1 MGNKVFVSGNEAI
14 ALGVKLVKPDVIAAY
29 PITPQTIV
37 VERLAEMVEKQE
49 LNSEYMYVES
59 EHSALAAV
67 MGASIVGART
77 FTATSSQGL
86 LYMAEVMHYASGGRV
101 PLVMMNANR
110 SLALPW
116 SIFGDQRDSLS
127 LLDSGWIQVYVED
140 TQESLDMIIQAYAL
154 AENKDVLTPVM
165 VNLDGF
171 VLTHTFEAIEVPDQ
185 EQVDEFLPGFELE
198 GKMDLNNPK
207 NLFFSSSP
215 AHNILFKAQQHRAM
229 EFSRD
234 IITALDKKYEA
245 ITGRGYG
252 GLATGYRTEDAD
264 ILIITLG
271 SITGLVKDV
280 VDQLREQGEKV
291 GVVKIRFMRP
301 FPEKELLEL
310 CKNASKIAV
319 LEKDISFGYHGT
331 VYTNVADALKP
342 TGIKLV
348 NYVAGLGGK
357 NISAE
362 DISNIFTRLK
372 RLDEHK
378 GQTVTFIG
386 AEEGN
391 SDAE

>member
-1 MGNKVFVSGNEAI
+1 MGNKVFVSGNEAV

-49 LNSEYMYVES
+49 LKSEYMYVES

-67 MGASIVGART
+67 MGASVVGART

-127 LLDSGWIQVYVED
+127 LLDSGWIQVYAED
-140 TQESLDMIIQAYAL
+140 AQESLDMLIQAYAI

-185 EQVDEFLPGFELE
+185 EQVDAFLPGFQLE
-198 GKMDLNNPK
+198 GKMELNNPK

-215 AHNILFKAQQHRAM
+215 AHNILFKAQQHQAM

-234 IITALDKKYEA
+234 IIKALDKKYEE

-252 GLATGYRTEDAD
+252 GLAAGYRAEDAD
-264 ILIITLG
+264 TLIITLG
-271 SITGLVKDV
+271 SITGLVRDV

-310 CKNASKIAV
+310 CKNATKIAV

-331 VYTNVADALKP
+331 VYTNVADALKS

-372 RLDEHK
+372 RLDEDK
-378 GQTVTFIG
+378 GETVTFIG
-386 AEEGN
+386 AEGSGFN
-391 SDAE
+391 A